1 MEKSPDSS
9 NGLATR
15 VLMIRPHNFRSNE
28 MTSVNNYYQQKTNSG
43 NVNDQAVKEF
53 DGLVDKL
60 RK

>member
-1 MEKSPDSS
+1 
-9 NGLATR
+9 
-15 VLMIRPHNFRSNE
+15 